1 MPSTY
6 EPIATTTLGTAAST
20 ITFSS
25 IPATYTDLK
34 LILVGTVSSGSTPDI
49 TLNND
54 TSALYSR
61 TILVGDGTSAFSARS
76 TGATSF
82 NANNWL
88 VQLSTTIPTM
98 IEMDFFSYAGSTN
111 KTGFIK
117 ANLDYNGS
125 GGFQSQVCLYRS
137 TTAISRIDISGGGSN
152 WKVGT
157 TATLYGIKNA

>member
-6 EPIATTTLGTAAST
+6 EPIATTTLGSAAST

-49 TLNND
+49 RLNND
-54 TSALYSR
+54 STALYSQ
-61 TILVGDGTSAFSARS
+61 TILVGDGTTAFSARA

-82 NANNWL
+82 NANSWL
-88 VQLSTTIPTM
+88 TNLSTTIPTM

-137 TTAISRIDISGGGSN
+137 TTAISQINIISGSN
-152 WKVGT
+152 WKIGT